1 MKGAASAAPFF
12 IPESPLDP
20 AQPPRSLS
28 LLIDSVLI
36 AADGALRALSG
47 SATAAR
53 PSPGIDDAVPVRHE
67 DRELA
72 GRLMRVNHTG
82 EVCAQALYSGQSLV
96 ARDATIRRALQS
108 AASEERDHLA
118 WCRDRV
124 SQLGSRTSVL
134 DPLWYA
140 GSFAWGVASG
150 LAGDRWSLGFLAET
164 EDQVERHLEGH
175 LDRLPADDAASRAI
189 VRQMREDEARHGATG
204 RALGGRELPGPVKA
218 AMRLAARVMTG
229 TTYWV

>member
-1 MKGAASAAPFF
+1 MTRPALPSLSDLADGLFSAAD
-12 IPESPLDP
+12 E
-20 AQPPRSLS
+20 
-28 LLIDSVLI
+28 
-36 AADGALRALSG
+36 ALRALSG
-47 SATAAR
+47 AATAAR
-53 PSPGIDDAVPVRHE
+53 PTPGAGAEGPARRE
-67 DRELA
+67 DRDLS

-96 ARDATIRRALQS
+96 ARDPAIRTALKT

-118 WCRDRV
+118 WCRDRLGE
-124 SQLGSRTSVL
+124 LGSRSSVL

-140 GSFAWGVASG
+140 GSFAWGVVSG

-164 EDQVERHLEGH
+164 EDQVERHLDGH

-189 VRQMREDEARHGATG
+189 VMQMREDEGRHGATG
-204 RALGGRELPGPVKA
+204 RALGARELPGPVKA
-218 AMRLAARVMTG
+218 AMRAAARVMTR